1 MRASIFVMEAFRPED
16 LERYDASLL
25 RSMLVENSQL
35 VSVLS
40 KMCVTLEKEVE
51 RLAQALGAEHQQVL
65 FAAESLERM
74 RQGMFGRKSERREGD
89 GGDAPLFSGAVVG
102 GAAEGGA
109 AEAEAETKGKKKRER
124 FGRTPQALPV
134 KDVYHGHAAED
145 VEEHGLRPME
155 GQYETSELVTVV
167 PSQIV
172 LERHHRQKYVKSD
185 AGTGEREIVTAPG
198 PVKLKDGSR
207 YSLEF
212 AVEVGLAKY
221 QWHLPLDRQ
230 RKMMAGHGLD
240 VSTQVLFEQI
250 DTIAWYLAPTVV
262 KAIAADIESSRVN
275 IADDTTWMNVG
286 KKDEKSKD
294 RFYLWAVTNRRAT
307 CYSVFDA
314 RSRKAA
320 KSFLGR
326 LSGVLVSDGAA
337 AFRVLESPD
346 LVLANDWFHVRRKFV
361 AAETCYKEEATFFID
376 RIREMAKIE
385 AEIKGLSAD
394 EIRVARQTL
403 VRPIVDVIKAQLD
416 AIIVLPKSSI
426 GRAVTYTKK
435 LWPGLTVFLGDPD
448 VPMHSNDIERAM
460 YGPAVGR
467 KNHYGSRN
475 MTTAGVAAVWYS
487 IVETCKLNGV
497 DPRAYLV
504 ETLTAILTK
513 KPYRLPWEYREDVA
527 AQLLN

>member
-1 MRASIFVMEAFRPED
+1 MEALHAED
-16 LERYDASLL
+16 LERYDAAML

-35 VSVLS
+35 LAVSAKLCA
-40 KMCVTLEKEVE
+40 KLEKEVE

-65 FAAESLERM
+65 FAAESLQRM
-74 RQGMFGRKSERREGD
+74 RHQMFGRKSERREG
-89 GGDAPLFSGAVVG
+89 GGDEAPLFASNGSDEG
-102 GAAEGGA
+102 TTGAATDA
-109 AEAEAETKGKKKRER
+109 AEPKPRRQRER

-134 KDVYHGHAAED
+134 KDVFHTHAED
-145 VEEHGLRPME
+145 DVGAHGLRPMD

-172 LERHHRQKYVKSD
+172 LERHHRQKYTTTD
-185 AGTGEREIVTAPG
+185 EATGDRAIVTAPG

-212 AVEVGLAKY
+212 GVEVGLAKY

-262 KAIAADIESSRVN
+262 KGIAGDIEMSRVN

-286 KKDEKSKD
+286 KKDQASKD
-294 RFYLWAVTNRRAT
+294 RFNLWAVTNGRST

-326 LSGVLVSDGAA
+326 LSGVLVSDGAD
-337 AFRVLESPD
+337 AFKVLASED
-346 LVLANDWFHVRRKFV
+346 LVLANDWFHVRRKFI
-361 AAETCYKEEATFFID
+361 AAETCYKDEAAFFIE

-385 AEIKGLSAD
+385 AEIKGRPPD
-394 EIRVARQTL
+394 EVRVARQTL
-403 VRPIVDVIKAQLD
+403 VRPIVDVIRVHLD
-416 AIIVLPKSSI
+416 AMLVLPRSSI
-426 GRAVTYTKK
+426 GRAIAYTKK
-435 LWPGLTVFLGDPD
+435 LWRGLTVFLDDPD

-460 YGPAVGR
+460 RGPAIGR

-487 IVETCKLNGV
+487 IVETCKINGV

-513 KPYRLPWEYREDVA
+513 RPYRMPWEWNDDPA
-527 AQLLN
+527 SLLLN